1 MSDDA
6 NNPDR
11 SQGQHEPRRAVMGA
25 VLCVEARIH
34 DVFAGPV
41 HDADAG
47 TAWAFRN
54 YDMAQSLNAA
64 V

>member
-11 SQGQHEPRRAVMGA
+11 SQGQHEPGRAVMGA

-47 TAWAFRN
+47 TA
-54 YDMAQSLNAA
+54 
-64 V
+64 